1 MIKRFLLTIS
11 IISSL
16 SIMGCSSDNKSSKTD
31 TTKEV
36 TTSSTANESDNKA
49 TNNKD
54 SNIKDSDN
62 KEADNKENQTNEDTT
77 KETSTDNAINKDT
90 PLESIDDKTLKEFY
104 DNAVF
109 IGDSRVEGLL
119 LYTDL
124 CEYSTFYS
132 KVGLNISKALE
143 EPYIKLKDKEV
154 TLLQAMETEKFD
166 KVFIML
172 GFNEL
177 GWPNYS
183 VFLEK
188 YSTLIS
194 EIKKL
199 QPDAKIY
206 LQSILHVTESHSA
219 SEEYENNKR
228 VNLYNKNIKKL
239 ADNKTVFYINLNP
252 CFDNK
257 NKALKEDSTTDGI
270 HLKPSYYDT
279 WMRYLVTQSQQ
290 SDAN

>member
-11 IISSL
+11 IIASL
-16 SIMGCSSDNKSSKTD
+16 SIIGCSSNNKSSQKE
-31 TTKEV
+31 TTKEDIITA
-36 TTSSTANESDNKA
+36 TTNESDNKE
-49 TNNKD
+49 TSNNAD
-54 SNIKDSDN
+54 NSNDVDN
-62 KEADNKENQTNEDTT
+62 KEADNKEQQNNEDNN
-77 KETSTDNAINKDT
+77 KETSAENVINKDT
-90 PLESIDDKTLKEFY
+90 PLDSIDDKTLKEFY

-143 EPYIKLKDKEV
+143 EPYIKLDNKEV
-154 TLLQAMETEKFD
+154 TLLQAMETQKFD

-188 YSTLIS
+188 YSTLIN

-228 VNLYNKNIKKL
+228 VNLYNKNIRKL

>member
-1 MIKRFLLTIS
+1 MIKRFLLTLSLIASIS
-11 IISSL
+11 IV
-16 SIMGCSSDNKSSKTD
+16 GCSSDNKSKKE
-31 TTKEV
+31 TTTEP
-36 TTSSTANESDNKA
+36 TTEIT
-49 TNNKD
+49 
-54 SNIKDSDN
+54 
-62 KEADNKENQTNEDTT
+62 TT
-77 KETSTDNAINKDT
+77 KETTTEPTTEATTEETTTESKINKDT
-90 PLESIDDKTLKEFY
+90 PLESLDEATLKKFY
-104 DNAVF
+104 ENAVF
-109 IGDSRVEGLL
+109 IGDSRVEGLF

-132 KVGLNISKALE
+132 KVGLNVSKALE
-143 EPYIKLKDKEV
+143 DPYVKLDNKEV
-154 TLLQAMETEKFD
+154 TLLEAMKTKKFD

-177 GWPNYS
+177 GWPNYD
-183 VFLEK
+183 VFLDK

-194 EIKKL
+194 EIKKI

-219 SEEYENNKR
+219 KEDYENNPR

-252 CFDNK
+252 CFDNQ